1 MVNLQAELTY
11 LQGHL
16 STMELPTPPPFTAQ
30 PQPQMPMNATFSVS
44 NLPSSSSVVPATVD
58 LSTLLDPHNIQSQ
71 QWAFQFQQ
79 QQVLQQQ
86 QQLLLLQQQQQQQY
100 MQMGEG
106 SSRGAGGSSTADGGD
121 DLQALARELLDRHG
135 MVAAGSPPEPPTP
148 ATQ

>member
-1 MVNLQAELTY
+1 VVNLQAELTY

-58 LSTLLDPHNIQSQ
+58 LSSLLDPHNIQSQ

-86 QQLLLLQQQQQQQY
+86 QQQQY

-106 SSRGAGGSSTADGGD
+106 SSRSAGGSSTADGGD

>member
-1 MVNLQAELTY
+1 MHAIIPQVVNLQAELTY

-16 STMELPTPPPFTAQ
+16 TTMELPTPPPFAPQ
-30 PQPQMPMNATFSVS
+30 PQPPMPTNAAFSVS
-44 NLPSSSSVVPATVD
+44 NLPLSSSVPATVD
-58 LSTLLDPHNIQSQ
+58 LSTLLDPHNQSQ

-86 QQLLLLQQQQQQQY
+86 QQLLQQQQY

-106 SSRGAGGSSTADGGD
+106 SSRVAGGSSTADGG

-148 ATQ
+148 AIQ